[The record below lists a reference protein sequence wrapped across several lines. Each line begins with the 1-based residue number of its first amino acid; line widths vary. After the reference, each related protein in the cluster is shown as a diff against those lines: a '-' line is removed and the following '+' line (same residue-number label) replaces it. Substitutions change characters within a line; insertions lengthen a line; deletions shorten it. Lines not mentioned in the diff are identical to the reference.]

1 MSSPVAARA
10 AAVFALMM
18 IAWPPTVLAAGT
30 FDLSRIVGDADSGIS
45 PAKTYTHAVDFGGP
59 NGVGADFGTTINGVP
74 FTIGRTSGPNYSTS
88 GFATLYNF
96 GFAPRSVPAGPNTL
110 YDLLEDFYH
119 SSTTRNPPPQTITLT
134 GLTPGTRYTTSFYNA
149 GFDLA
154 IARTRVVTVDTSD
167 GGSFTF
173 DQNFT
178 GEGNPSVLRYTFTAA
193 APSITY
199 TFTPATADTFHQ
211 YGFTNEVV
219 PDPAGAAALALGAV
233 LTLRR
238 HARR

>member
-1 MSSPVAARA
+1 MPAPVAALA
-10 AAVFALMM
+10 ATVFALAM
-18 IAWPPTVLAAGT
+18 ISWPSTAVAAGT
-30 FDLSRIVGDADSGIS
+30 FVVSPIIGDADSGIS
-45 PAKTYTHAVDFGGP
+45 PVKTYTHAVDFGGP

-88 GFATLYNF
+88 NFTSLFNF
-96 GFAPRSVPAGPNTL
+96 GFGSRAVPSGPNTL

-119 SSTTRNPPPQTITLT
+119 NSTIRNPPAQTLTLT
-134 GLTPGTRYTTSFYNA
+134 GLTPGTTYSTSFYNA

-154 IARTRVVTVDTSD
+154 IARTRVATVGTSD

-178 GEGNPSVLRYTFTAA
+178 GQGNPSVLRYTFTAA
-193 APSITY
+193 EPSITY

-219 PDPAGAAALALGAV
+219 PEPTGAVALALGAV

-238 HARR
+238 RARR